1 MIKIIV
7 LMCVVL
13 LQFTTVQ
20 ANQLKH
26 KTSKIDAKLA
36 RKMQSPILSSF
47 LFEEPLIPVI
57 IEFTN
62 KVNLKKIK
70 GHKKVRREKIIRQLK
85 ARSRSSKKIL
95 QTVLSWNGIT
105 QVEPLWLINA
115 VSAKVPASLID
126 QIAQM
131 PKVAKIRLDYEFSL
145 QIIEP
150 TAVTTA
156 VPGINIT
163 QIGAPDVWLQGVTGN
178 GIVVANM
185 DTGVDINHSMM
196 AATWRGGANSWY
208 DPNCQPA
215 PWESAVL
222 FQASTSCPPPPAN
235 MTEQEYFAIPR
246 DKANA
251 GVTGHGTGSMS
262 VMVGG
267 DDFTTNTSV
276 GVAPGAQ
283 WIAVKMFRDDG
294 LATVTA
300 THKGFQWLLD
310 PDNNPSTDDAPD
322 IINNSWALTGDN
334 IGACVLD
341 YQSDIQALREAG
353 IAVVFAAGNEGVV
366 GNPDTSVSP
375 ANYPESFAVGA
386 VNVNDQIAGFSSR
399 GPGPAGTVCGEGYFP
414 ELLAPGVGVYMANAG
429 SIANVL
435 DLYQT
440 KSGTSFAA
448 PHVAGSMALLME
460 AFPHLTVGS
469 LESLLEYTAVDINS
483 TTEPGPDYN
492 AGYGRV
498 DVAAAYD
505 YAIFSCLAGSPD
517 ADSDGIPDACDNCI
531 NKSNSNQRDTDRDL
545 AGDACD
551 ADFDNN
557 NIADFGD
564 VIFALG
570 YLGATE
576 SKVDVDQNGIV
587 DFGDIITILGM
598 INLPIGPSGFIP

>member
-1 MIKIIV
+1 
-7 LMCVVL
+7 
-13 LQFTTVQ
+13 
-20 ANQLKH
+20 
-26 KTSKIDAKLA
+26 
-36 RKMQSPILSSF
+36 
-47 LFEEPLIPVI
+47 
-57 IEFTN
+57 
-62 KVNLKKIK
+62 
-70 GHKKVRREKIIRQLK
+70 
-85 ARSRSSKKIL
+85 
-95 QTVLSWNGIT
+95 
-105 QVEPLWLINA
+105 
-115 VSAKVPASLID
+115 
-126 QIAQM
+126 
-131 PKVAKIRLDYEFSL
+131 
-145 QIIEP
+145 
-150 TAVTTA
+150 
-156 VPGINIT
+156 
-163 QIGAPDVWLQGVTGN
+163 
-178 GIVVANM
+178 
-185 DTGVDINHSMM
+185 
-196 AATWRGGANSWY
+196 
-208 DPNCQPA
+208 
-215 PWESAVL
+215 
-222 FQASTSCPPPPAN
+222 
-235 MTEQEYFAIPR
+235 
-246 DKANA
+246 
-251 GVTGHGTGSMS
+251 MS

-267 DDFTTNTSV
+267 DDITTNTSV

-310 PDNNPSTDDAPD
+310 PDNDPSTDDAPD

-386 VNVNDQIAGFSSR
+386 VNENDQIAGFSSR